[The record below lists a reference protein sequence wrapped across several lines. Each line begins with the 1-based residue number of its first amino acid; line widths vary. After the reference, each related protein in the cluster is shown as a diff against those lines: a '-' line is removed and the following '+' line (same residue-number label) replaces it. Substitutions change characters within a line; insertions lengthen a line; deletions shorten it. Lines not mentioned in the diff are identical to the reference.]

1 MDLTT
6 KVVYCIIVLNL
17 PRDGEQIRQL
27 RGIFRNED
35 NNAN

>member
-17 PRDGEQIRQL
+17 PRDGEQIKL